1 MIQISLL
8 SPLSPLSPSSSCVTT
23 PFYCASRSSRNL
35 YSALALL
42 CLSLSLSNSSP
53 VLFFAI
59 GIFPKDPRFIG
70 FPCKSLGRH
79 THSLRSLLV
88 VGPSLVISCTTET
101 MKYAKPHS
109 ATHLAGYTNTD
120 SLGSN
125 SNSSPGSRDVDPRH
139 TTSNTASSNK
149 ISPMLDHFLKESA
162 KEGHFTGLGKSR
174 VTDEKFLDKKKL

>member
-1 MIQISLL
+1 MWPLL
-8 SPLSPLSPSSSCVTT
+8 FTALRGPLAIFTPLS
-23 PFYCASRSSRNL
+23 FYFV
-35 YSALALL
+35 
-42 CLSLSLSNSSP
+42 CLSLKLITSI
-53 VLFFAI
+53 VLCDRD
-59 GIFPKDPRFIG
+59 FPKDPCFIG
-70 FPCKSLGRH
+70 FSCKSFGRH

-125 SNSSPGSRDVDPRH
+125 SNSSPGSRDVDPRR
-139 TTSNTASSNK
+139 TTSNTASPNK

-162 KEGHFTGLGKSR
+162 KEGHFTGLGKGR